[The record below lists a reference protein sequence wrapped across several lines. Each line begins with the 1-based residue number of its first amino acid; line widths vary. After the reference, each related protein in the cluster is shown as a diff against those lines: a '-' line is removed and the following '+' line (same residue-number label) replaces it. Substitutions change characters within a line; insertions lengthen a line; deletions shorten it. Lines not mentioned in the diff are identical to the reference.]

1 MKSTVLAIVIALSAS
16 SAFAQSRRPRIPG
29 TRIPIPRVE
38 VGRQC
43 SVSMINNWHRV
54 YNTYRGRI
62 DVITGDC
69 SSAMRQCRQDL
80 RYNRGGRG
88 FGLRCVDNRYW

>member
-38 VGRQC
+38 VGRKC

-54 YNTYRGRI
+54 YQTYSGRI
-62 DVITGDC
+62 DVVTGDC
-69 SSAMRQCRQDL
+69 SSAMRQCRNDL
-80 RYNRGGRG
+80 YRTRGSR
-88 FGLRCVDNRYW
+88 GLRCVDNRYW